1 MKIEF
6 LEGACAERM
15 AAQNHIRKVYQ
26 EAYGAEL
33 NSFAPLLVT
42 ATNAEGK
49 ILCAAGIRTATDG
62 FFSDTY
68 LDGDFSTAL
77 LHRAGISLPAEEIME
92 VVSLASITQFPVLPV
107 LDSMI
112 SWGRERGMTCG
123 VFTATAPLRRL
134 LKRTGLTYIPLCP
147 ASPACVPSPANWGS
161 YYETDPWVCAFS
173 EAQSLPV
180 TLSPRHRHLSADL
193 RSEAS

>member
-1 MKIEF
+1 MKIDF
-6 LEGACAERM
+6 IEGECLGRK
-15 AAQNHIRKVYQ
+15 AAQNHIRKVYRNV
-26 EAYGAEL
+26 YGAEI

-42 ATNAEGK
+42 ATSTEGD
-49 ILCAAGIRTATDG
+49 ILCAAGIRTSADG

-68 LDGDFSTAL
+68 LDSNFSTTL
-77 LHRAGISLPAEEIME
+77 LLRSGLVVPADEIME

-112 SWGRERGMTCG
+112 SWGRQRGMTCG
-123 VFTATAPLRRL
+123 VFTATAQLRRL
-134 LKRTGLTYIPLCP
+134 LKRTGMAFIPLCP
-147 ASPACVPSPANWGS
+147 ANPACVSAPESWGS
-161 YYETDPWVCAFS
+161 YYESDPWVCALS

-180 TLSPRHRHLSADL
+180 TLSPRHRQLPSDL